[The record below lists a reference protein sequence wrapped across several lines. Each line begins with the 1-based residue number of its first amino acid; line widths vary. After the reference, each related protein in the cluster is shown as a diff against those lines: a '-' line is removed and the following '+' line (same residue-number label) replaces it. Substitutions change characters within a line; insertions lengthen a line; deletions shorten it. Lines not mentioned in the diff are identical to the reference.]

1 MIPTVIAPHTPV
13 APLGETP
20 RPRWLPLIPS
30 PQAYG
35 VHTSRITPLNPPDVL
50 GGNRKI

>member
-20 RPRWLPLIPS
+20 KTARWLPLIPS
-30 PQAYG
+30 PQATVYTQVLFPLG
-35 VHTSRITPLNPPDVL
+35 SRNYPP
-50 GGNRKI
+50 

>member
-20 RPRWLPLIPS
+20 VPAL
-30 PQAYG
+30 A
-35 VHTSRITPLNPPDVL
+35 PLNPLRASGEL
-50 GGNRKI
+50 GVPSGD